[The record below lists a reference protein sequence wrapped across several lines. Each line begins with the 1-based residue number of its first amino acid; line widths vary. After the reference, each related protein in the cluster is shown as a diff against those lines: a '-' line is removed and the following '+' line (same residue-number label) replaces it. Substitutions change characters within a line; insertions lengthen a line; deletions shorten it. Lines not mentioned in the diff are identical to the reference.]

1 MASTA
6 IRPRVALATCSRLP
20 ELDDETRLLVPA
32 LAAHGIDA
40 TPQVWDAPDVDW
52 TVFDL
57 TVVRSTWDYTEKLD
71 AFLEWAGRVPRLWNP
86 YPVLAWNTDKRY
98 LEDLRV
104 KGVDVVP
111 TRWLSPRDAPPVPG
125 CAPGDDFVAAE
136 TGVLVIKPAVSAGS
150 RDSGRYDLANPVER
164 ELAAKHV
171 ARLQTAGRVVMV
183 QPYLS
188 AIDEEGET
196 SIVYLGGALS
206 HAVRKAPALTGPDE
220 YALPWDPDEPRGPVL
235 EAVEP
240 TPAQI
245 ALAER
250 ALVAIPGDAGQLLYA
265 RVDMVTGPEGRPV
278 LMELEL
284 TEPSLFF
291 ENVRGSERAL
301 ASAIAR
307 LV

>member
-6 IRPRVALATCSRLP
+6 IRRRVALATCSRLP
-20 ELDDETRLLVPA
+20 GLDDETRLLIPA
-32 LAAHGIDA
+32 LATHGIHA

-57 TVVRSTWDYTEKLD
+57 TVVRSTWDYTGKLD
-71 AFLEWAGRVPRLWNP
+71 AFLEWAARVPRLWNP

-98 LEDLRV
+98 LEDLRA

-111 TRWLSPRDAPPVPG
+111 TRWIGPGEDAGLDSEGSDPG
-125 CAPGDDFVAAE
+125 II
-136 TGVLVIKPAVSAGS
+136 VIKPAVSAGS
-150 RDSGRYDLANPVER
+150 RDSGRYDLGKPEER
-164 ELAAKHV
+164 DLAVRHV

-196 SIVYLGGALS
+196 SIVFLGGVLS

-220 YALPWDPDEPRGPVL
+220 YALPWDPDAPRGPAL

-240 TPAQI
+240 APAQI
-245 ALAER
+245 ALAHR
-250 ALVAIPGDAGQLLYA
+250 ALAAIPGDAGQLLYA
-265 RVDMVTGPEGRPV
+265 RVDMVTGPEGRPL

-291 ENVRGSERAL
+291 ENVPGSEMRL
-301 ASAIAR
+301 AAAIAR